1 MPYAAVP
8 PVTRADRLAL
18 ADARWGAMLAA
29 RPDLAPAV
37 ALQRKLIGR
46 VIDLSG
52 SFEDGRLPR
61 LSLPHRYLTTKL
73 RSGIP
78 ALTGEPIQ
86 LPADILAPAL
96 LDLSRALA
104 EGGGGAATQDILR
117 AMEERRLDVGALLV
131 LTLRR
136 EQAALRAFATKA
148 GLGHDLL
155 WLVLDL
161 AVSPFAHALL
171 DSLFGTAAAD
181 SPLRQALDG
190 WTRGY
195 CPLCGSWPTLVEDL
209 GGAKRLRCSFCAAA
223 WELPHHGCLF
233 CGESGDPLQTLAPD
247 PSRPRRT
254 VDLCG
259 ACRGYSKTV
268 EADASLPFPLVAL
281 ADLESMDLDL
291 AAMQKGCARPAIRQF
306 PRR

>member
-1 MPYAAVP
+1 MPYAALP
-8 PVTRADRLAL
+8 PVSRANRLAL
-18 ADARWGAMLAA
+18 ADARWSAMLAA
-29 RPDLAPAV
+29 RPDLGPAIT
-37 ALQRKLIGR
+37 LQRKLIGR
-46 VIDLSG
+46 VFDLTD
-52 SFEDGRLPR
+52 SFEGGRIPR
-61 LSLPHRYLTTKL
+61 LSLPPRYLTTKL

-86 LPADILAPAL
+86 LPIDAIAPAL
-96 LDLSRALA
+96 VGLSRALA
-104 EGGGGAATQDILR
+104 DGGGGAATQDILR
-117 AMEERRLDVGALLV
+117 AMEAGRLDVGSLLV

-136 EQAALRAFATKA
+136 EQGALRAFATKA

-161 AVSPFAHALL
+161 AVSPFAHTLL
-171 DSLFGTAAAD
+171 DTLFGSLPDD
-181 SPLRQALDG
+181 SPLRAALDE

-209 GGAKRLRCSFCAAA
+209 GGVKRLRCSFCAAA
-223 WELPHHGCLF
+223 WDVQGRACRF
-233 CGESGDPLQTLAPD
+233 CGESGDRFATLTPD

-259 ACRGYSKTV
+259 ACHGYSKTV

-291 AAMQKGCARPAIRQF
+291 AAMQHGCARPAIRQF
-306 PRR
+306 PKR

>member
-1 MPYAAVP
+1 MAYASLP
-8 PVTRADRLAL
+8 PVSRATRLAL

-37 ALQRKLIGR
+37 ALQRTLIGH
-46 VIDLSG
+46 VIELIG
-52 SFEDGRLPR
+52 SFEGRRIPR
-61 LSLPHRYLTTKL
+61 LSLPPRYLTTKL

-86 LPADILAPAL
+86 LPVDTVAPAL
-96 LDLSRALA
+96 VGLSRALA
-104 EGGGGAATQDILR
+104 DGGGGAATQDILR
-117 AMEERRLDVGALLV
+117 TMEEGRLDVRALLV

-136 EQAALRAFATKA
+136 EQGALRAFATKA

-171 DSLFGTAAAD
+171 DTLFGALPAE
-181 SPLRQALDG
+181 SPLRAALDE
-190 WTRGY
+190 WTHGY

-209 GGAKRLRCSFCAAA
+209 NGTKRLRCSFCAAA
-223 WELPHHGCLF
+223 WTVQGRACLF
-233 CGESGDPLQTLAPD
+233 CGESGDKLATLSPD

-268 EADASLPFPLVAL
+268 ESEASLPFPLVAL

-291 AAMQKGCARPAIRQF
+291 AAMQHGCARPAARQF
-306 PRR
+306 RKR